1 METNSKL
8 LYNLIST
15 WRENK
20 ESFNP
25 ELALEIL
32 TETEQYLSEQTE
44 IVVLKKFLNYTS
56 TSIYLKSLVT
66 DENRNLWAETVF
78 KVIQA
83 SGYNLL
89 DMLEYRI
96 ETVPDHIYFQ
106 DYSSDKPQTWT
117 YKQVFLHTRE
127 IAAALWKTAENN
139 IPRVAIISDNNYESA
154 CCDLACLL
162 YDIPV
167 TPLNPHFDNEIL
179 DHIFKTLEI
188 NIVLT
193 DSENI
198 YEQLI
203 QLKNNS
209 QIDLTLY
216 FINSE
221 SGSEENNIS
230 HFGEFYK
237 RLNGLEISEILID
250 RVKRD
255 IKQVATVMFTSGSTG
270 LPKGVSFSMYNLV
283 TKRFA
288 RAAALPDV
296 GNNEVLLCF
305 LPLYHTFGRFLEM
318 LGMLYW
324 KGTYTFCGN
333 PSTETLI
340 KYFPIVNPTGFI
352 SIPLRWSQIH
362 ERIIENSERKQ
373 KSIIESSDI
382 KEVVGARLR
391 WGLSAAGYLS
401 PDSFMFFE
409 NHNIMLCSGF
419 GMTEATG
426 GITMTKPGQ
435 YTENSVGKAL
445 PGVYLML
452 GENSE
457 LLLSGHYI
465 AHYLEEANFDNEIEY
480 PDDYDYKLGTGDI
493 FKLLPE
499 EQYQIVDRIKDI
511 YKNNKGQT
519 VAPRVVEQKFEG
531 VAGIKRTFLVGDGR
545 PYNVLFIVPDLKE
558 PLLQVCTT
566 KEMLRD
572 YFRQIVEMCNQ
583 NLAPYDR
590 IINFEILDRDFSAE
604 LNELTAKDTF
614 NRKNILKNFS
624 EIIDGLYK
632 NNFVE
637 LYFESLTIKIPHWFY
652 RDLRILD
659 DDIFIVANGLKNRA
673 NSKIISIKINKNN
686 FQIGNLNY
694 TLTNN
699 YLDLGIMVR
708 QPLLWCGNYELSSFY
723 PCKEGWDVSFDNI
736 SIDIHLTNHISSN
749 YNIKNI
755 SHVKDNNLAKAHSL
769 TISAYNDETDKAV
782 DSIKELGILLS
793 DNTKRIQDIIRR
805 KLFALSEHENE
816 NIRCLAYRTLL
827 LDEPEESYN
836 YLFSWFMNS
845 GKAFLN
851 HESIEILAFSQLEKR
866 RLEALRKRMHT
877 YRNNLEF
884 PTSNIIHQ
892 QLKNVFELLVNF
904 VSVHPEYYNSV
915 RAELSAWILLKQDIY
930 LTQIATKHIE
940 NLYKEYEGKLENQT
954 HKFSESEIKSKI
966 IFDEALDSS
975 ETEKIFSVLS
985 DKTFLKQSIILAF
998 DQAMFS
1004 FEDVPGN
1011 GIWIYAIQSSNKFKN
1026 YRLSINTT
1034 TNKHFDLL
1042 LILSEDI
1049 NSDDYQQSIYWLL
1062 SMAGYP
1068 FYPRILPRIGCCRP
1082 ELKAL
1087 TVAYKGELNVWKR
1100 ICQLALMPPEEEAIK
1115 TRNRWRRLFVESFTL
1130 FYRSWSNSGNKIV
1143 PALISPS
1150 NVVVSELDYHEGAIL
1165 QTMSEIKEYKNPLSL
1180 VKPMVHN
1187 FYIKTVN
1194 CYPETKKQLDIRWIF
1209 HSCYEAL
1216 EKTTADKFLDDLL
1229 SSFKTENILCPNGE
1243 NMYEILSEYTKMRK
1257 QKFNP
1262 SLTLMT
1268 AIDEY
1273 WDWHK
1278 LNKKATAIACEQTII
1293 ELQRLY
1299 RLYLQPEI
1307 SRYYLYR
1314 QTYFKRA
1321 DEPIRLA
1328 FDKLLDALFSD
1339 NNKPALQC
1347 IELSDLQEVL
1357 VEEHDKLIFSRLV
1370 FPAYNVTKKME
1381 IRKIGLKDKEQTA
1394 VHSVISDKFGL
1405 NYTFRHPDKPVEI
1418 GNLYRLF
1425 YLENYPKIASTL
1437 DRHYILIDSNNK
1449 IVGGICYKIVDKNVV
1464 LLDAVLI
1471 TSLLKNRGIGTAM
1484 VEDFFC
1490 RMQSLNYKTIK
1501 THLYQKRFFE
1511 KLGFGTDSR
1520 WGERVKFL
1528 K

>member
-1 METNSKL
+1 MESNSKL
-8 LYNLIST
+8 LYALIVS

-20 ESFNP
+20 ETYNP
-25 ELALEIL
+25 ELALQIL
-32 TETEQYLSEQTE
+32 LKTDIYLTEQTE
-44 IVVLKKFLNYTS
+44 IPVLKKFLNFTS
-56 TSIYLKSLVT
+56 TSIYLKSLNT
-66 DENRNLWAETVF
+66 DENRNHWAETVF
-78 KVIQA
+78 KVIQI

-96 ETVPDHIYFQ
+96 ETVSENYYFQ
-106 DYSSDKPQTWT
+106 DYSSDKQQKWT

-139 IPRVAIISDNNYESA
+139 VPRVAIISENSYESA

-167 TPLNPHFDNEIL
+167 TPLNPHFDNAIL
-179 DHIFKTLEI
+179 EHIFKSLEI

-193 DSENI
+193 DSENS

-203 QLKNNS
+203 QLKNQTN
-209 QIDLTLY
+209 IEFTIY

-221 SGSEENNIS
+221 QSSEETTLL

-250 RVKRD
+250 RVKRN
-255 IKQVATVMFTSGSTG
+255 IKQVATVMYTSGSTG

-283 TKRFA
+283 SKRFA

-318 LGMLYW
+318 LGMMYW

-352 SIPLRWSQIH
+352 SIPLRWSQLH
-362 ERIIENSERKQ
+362 ERIIETKNLK
-373 KSIIESSDI
+373 DI
-382 KEVVGARLR
+382 VGSRLR

-401 PDSFMFFE
+401 PDSFRFFE
-409 NHNIMLCSGF
+409 KNNIMLCSGF

-426 GITMTKPGQ
+426 GITMTKPGE

-445 PGVYLML
+445 PGVYPTLN
-452 GENSE
+452 ENGE

-465 AHYLEEANFDNEIEY
+465 AHYLEEANFEDEIEY
-480 PDDYDYKLGTGDI
+480 PNELDYKLSTGDI
-493 FKLLPE
+493 FRILPN
-499 EQYQIVDRIKDI
+499 EQFEIIDRIKDI

-545 PYNVLFIVPDLKE
+545 PYNVLFIVPDLDE

-566 KEMLRD
+566 KEMLRE

-590 IINFEILDRDFSAE
+590 VINFEIIDRDFTIE
-604 LNELTAKDTF
+604 QNELTSKNSF

-624 EIIDGLYK
+624 TLIDELYK

-637 LYFESLTIKIPHWFY
+637 LLFNSLTIKIPLWFY
-652 RDLRILD
+652 RDMRILD
-659 DDIFIVANGLKNRA
+659 DDIFVVENGLKNRI
-673 NSKIISIKINKNN
+673 NSKILTIQINKDS

-694 TLTNN
+694 TFSNN
-699 YLDLGIMVR
+699 YIDLGIIVR
-708 QPLLWCGNYELSSFY
+708 QPLLWCGNYELSAFY
-723 PCKEGWDVSFDNI
+723 PCKEGWDIPFGNI
-736 SIDIHLTNHISSN
+736 SIDVHLSNYKAVN

-755 SHVKDNNLAKAHSL
+755 LQVKDNHLAKTHSL
-769 TISAYNDETDKAV
+769 VLNAYNENTELAISAV
-782 DSIKELGILLS
+782 KELNLMLNENS
-793 DNTKRIQDIIRR
+793 KRIEDLIRR
-805 KLFALSEHENE
+805 KLFALSEHDNE
-816 NIRCLAYRTLL
+816 DIRCLTYRTLL
-827 LDEPEESYN
+827 LDEPEENYN
-836 YLFSWFMNS
+836 YLFSWFINS
-845 GKAFLN
+845 GKSFLN

-866 RLEALRKRMHT
+866 RLEALRKRMHS
-877 YRNNLEF
+877 YRNILNA
-884 PTSNIIHQ
+884 PATNIIHQ
-892 QLKNVFELLVNF
+892 QFENIFELLVNF

-915 RAELSAWILLKQDIY
+915 RAELSSWILLKADKQFSEA
-930 LTQIATKHIE
+930 ATKYIE
-940 NLYKEYEGKLENQT
+940 ILYKEYEGNLEVHTPKFTKEKL
-954 HKFSESEIKSKI
+954 KSKLV
-966 IFDEALDSS
+966 FDEALD
-975 ETEKIFSVLS
+975 ENEINKIFNVLS
-985 DKTFLKQSIILAF
+985 DNTFLKQSILLAF
-998 DQAMFS
+998 DQTSFS
-1004 FEDVPGN
+1004 INDVPN
-1011 GIWIYAIQSSNKFKN
+1011 DGIWIYSIQSSNKFKN
-1026 YRLSINTT
+1026 YRISINTT
-1034 TNKHFDLL
+1034 SNKHFDLL
-1042 LILSEDI
+1042 LILSENI
-1049 NSDDYQQSIYWLL
+1049 NSDDYQKSIYWLL
-1062 SMAGYP
+1062 SMAGFP

-1100 ICQLALMPPEEEAIK
+1100 ICQLAIMPPEEEEIK

-1130 FYRSWSNSGNKIV
+1130 FYRSWSNSGNNIV
-1143 PALISPS
+1143 PALITPS

-1165 QTMSEIKEYKNPLSL
+1165 QTMSEIKEYQNPLSL
-1180 VKPMVHN
+1180 VKPMINN

-1194 CYPETKKQLDIRWIF
+1194 CYPETKKQLDIRWVF
-1209 HSCYEAL
+1209 QACYEAL
-1216 EKTTADKFLDDLL
+1216 NKNNADKFLNDLL
-1229 SSFKTENILCPNGE
+1229 IAFNTENILCPNGE
-1243 NMYEILSEYTKMRK
+1243 NMSEILSEYIKMRSE
-1257 QKFNP
+1257 KFNP

-1273 WDWHK
+1273 WDWQK
-1278 LNKKATAIACEQTII
+1278 LNKKATSKACEQTIV

-1314 QTYFKRA
+1314 QTYFKNSE
-1321 DEPIRLA
+1321 EPICFA
-1328 FDKLLDALFSD
+1328 FDKLIESLFFD

-1357 VEEHDKLIFSRLV
+1357 IDEDDKLIFSRLV
-1370 FPAYNVTKKME
+1370 FPTYNVTKKIE
-1381 IRKIGLKDKEQTA
+1381 IRKIGLKDTEQTA
-1394 VHSVISDKFGL
+1394 VHSIITDKFGL
-1405 NYTFRHPDKPVEI
+1405 NYTLRHPDKPVEI

-1437 DRHYILIDSNNK
+1437 DRHYILIDNNEK
-1449 IVGGICYKIVDKNVV
+1449 IIGGICYKIIDKNVV

-1471 TSLLKNRGIGTAM
+1471 TSHLKNRGIGTVM
-1484 VEDFFC
+1484 VEDFFS